1 MNNYWKTKRSAYIF
15 KLVAEAALGNRG
27 KLRLCMRKLNNF
39 RKSTNF
45 LNLLECGSLIL
56 LAYYNS
62 WTTVFL
68 SCDDVDVSMRREIL
82 SSWDASCKR
91 YYLLED

>member
-15 KLVAEAALGNRG
+15 KLAAEAALGNQG

-45 LNLLECGSLIL
+45 LNLLECRSLIL

-62 WTTVFL
+62 WTPVFL
-68 SCDDVDVSMRREIL
+68 SCDDVEM
-82 SSWDASCKR
+82 
-91 YYLLED
+91 

>member
-15 KLVAEAALGNRG
+15 KLAAEAVLGNRG
-27 KLRLCMRKLNNF
+27 LIILFMRKLNNF
-39 RKSTNF
+39 QKYTNF
-45 LNLLECGSLIL
+45 WNLLECRSLIL

-68 SCDDVDVSMRREIL
+68 LCDDVDDLCGGEFYHHGIP
-82 SSWDASCKR
+82 DASATC
-91 YYLLED
+91 